1 MGSFQI
7 MSLKELQSSAAEAAL
22 LLKALANER
31 RLLILC
37 RLTNCGEAT
46 VGSLVEF
53 SSISQ
58 PAVSQHL
65 ARMREEGL
73 VDFRRDGHTLLY
85 RIADE
90 RVAAL
95 FSTLEG
101 LFCRQAKRNSDADAR
116 NRPGS
121 GKGATRSRRR
131 GPH

>member
-1 MGSFQI
+1 MRTA
-7 MSLKELQSSAAEAAL
+7 ELRSGAAEAAL

-37 RLTNCGEAT
+37 RLIDSGEST
-46 VGSLVEF
+46 VGALVEI
-53 SSISQ
+53 SGISQ

-73 VDFRRDGHTLLY
+73 VDFRRDGPALLY